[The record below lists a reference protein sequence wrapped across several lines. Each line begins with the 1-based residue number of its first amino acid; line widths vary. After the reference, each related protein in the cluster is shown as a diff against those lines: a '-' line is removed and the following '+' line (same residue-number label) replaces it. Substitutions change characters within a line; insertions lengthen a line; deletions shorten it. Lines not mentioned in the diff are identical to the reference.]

1 MEEYAPMMKEPVGSV
16 AHANRNIL
24 VNVVKMIDV
33 IFMNVKMEGLVLSIL
48 STIFQHQDAN
58 VPKLITAQSAIWR
71 LVVYVVIMTIFVMAI
86 LVTVFKKMEL
96 QNITV
101 KVVICQ
107 LLAMVIHVRI
117 VGRVR
122 QLSKVKFRHVLKR
135 ILSYDKI
142 YSRAISVMYFL
153 LNFEAKSNPQN
164 HVNPTKFD
172 LLWKPCNQLDIQS
185 TSINAQQ

>member
-1 MEEYAPMMKEPVGSV
+1 MG
-16 AHANRNIL
+16 
-24 VNVVKMIDV
+24 
-33 IFMNVKMEGLVLSIL
+33 
-48 STIFQHQDAN
+48 
-58 VPKLITAQSAIWR
+58 
-71 LVVYVVIMTIFVMAI
+71 I
-86 LVTVFKKMEL
+86 LVTVLKKMEL

-153 LNFEAKSNPQN
+153 LNFEAQSGPEN
-164 HVNPTKFD
+164 HLIPTKFD
-172 LLWKPCNQLDIQS
+172 MLWKACN
-185 TSINAQQ
+185 